1 MTAGETPLA
10 AALATLPP
18 PALDEER
25 RGTLSGVP
33 FLALFPAA
41 RSAGLAWDACF
52 LPAVR
57 GRELAGEA
65 VGVPVDCFLDS
76 ARRRSYLGHW
86 VFVV

>member
-10 AALATLPP
+10 AALAILPP

-41 RSAGLAWDACF
+41 RRAGLASDVRF
-52 LPAVR
+52 FPAVL
-57 GRELAGEA
+57 GREPAGEA
-65 VGVPVDCFLDS
+65 VGVPDEGFLDS
-76 ARRRSYLGHW
+76 ARRRSYLR
-86 VFVV
+86 